1 MRQVATVPLI
11 TITTLVTITTED
23 AVAIMED
30 AVIVEEL
37 VAASAMV
44 MDTTHAESMALVFI
58 VPSPTANP
66 LTEAAAVSDTVATTV
81 ASAVV
86 ELVMVAP
93 A

>member
-11 TITTLVTITTED
+11 TITTLVTITK
-23 AVAIMED
+23 ED
-30 AVIVEEL
+30 AVIVEES

-66 LTEAAAVSDTVATTV
+66 LTEAAAVSDTVATIV